1 MPKSRSH
8 GRETRLTDAA
18 GIEPG
23 PRRRLLEAA
32 DRLFYDEGVHVV
44 GIDRLLD
51 ESGVAKA
58 SLYAHFGNK
67 DGLVRAYL
75 EEHFEARR
83 EHVAQVL
90 SRYGTPRER
99 LLGLFSDVED
109 ALANPMFQGCR
120 FVNASAE
127 ARPDESV
134 GSVTDEYRTWLRTL
148 FTDLARAAKAKNPRR
163 LARQLTLLYDGAAVA
178 ARLDDDRAGA
188 ADAARSAAT
197 ALVDA
202 STPPQAPQATPAT
215 PAKPAK
221 GSRAKRPTPR

>member
-1 MPKSRSH
+1 M
-8 GRETRLTDAA
+8 ET
-18 GIEPG
+18 
-23 PRRRLLEAA
+23 A

-67 DGLVRAYL
+67 DGLVRVYL

-83 EHVAQVL
+83 EHVAEVL
-90 SRYGTPRER
+90 SRYATPRER

-109 ALANPMFQGCR
+109 ALAHPMFQGCR

-127 ARPDESV
+127 ARPGESV
-134 GSVTDEYRTWLRTL
+134 GAVTDEYRTWLRTL

-163 LARQLTLLYDGAAVA
+163 LARQLALLYDGAAVA
-178 ARLDDDRAGA
+178 ARLDQDRAGA

-202 STPPQAPQATPAT
+202 STPPPAPPAT
-215 PAKPAK
+215 PAK
-221 GSRAKRPTPR
+221 GSSPKRPTSG